1 MLGEDLLELAREPS
15 SEKRSALLRRIT
27 DLFYDGV
34 TERNVS
40 ENALF
45 EEVVL
50 RVLKDVDVAG
60 RVGLS
65 ESVADNAHLSRRIV
79 VTLAVDDI
87 AVARPVLERSPVLAD
102 ADLVRLSGAGSD
114 EHLQAISRRKTLS
127 QLVTDALLER
137 GSRVVLQL
145 L

>member
-60 RVGLS
+60 RSACRKASPTMRFCRAVSSSRSLS
-65 ESVADNAHLSRRIV
+65 TTSPWR
-79 VTLAVDDI
+79 
-87 AVARPVLERSPVLAD
+87 ARCWSA
-102 ADLVRLSGAGSD
+102 RLSWPT
-114 EHLQAISRRKTLS
+114 RTWC
-127 QLVTDALLER
+127 V
-137 GSRVVLQL
+137 
-145 L
+145 